1 MKKSSVVR
9 IDQRIHTDN
18 SRTLSLSPNL
28 IRIWKF
34 MNITAAG
41 RTLGTA
47 LLPLSEG
54 EDKDSHILMT
64 FTTLLDF
71 QFQFLTHL
79 RRSESVFNVS
89 GRDK

>member
-1 MKKSSVVR
+1 MR
-9 IDQRIHTDN
+9 IDQRDHTDN
-18 SRTLSLSPNL
+18 SRTPSLSPNL

-54 EDKDSHILMT
+54 EIKIRT
-64 FTTLLDF
+64 F
-71 QFQFLTHL
+71 
-79 RRSESVFNVS
+79 
-89 GRDK
+89 

>member
-71 QFQFLTHL
+71 QFQF
-79 RRSESVFNVS
+79 FNTS
-89 GRDK
+89 QEE

>member
-1 MKKSSVVR
+1 MKRIKHRPCPPLEKEKESSVR
-9 IDQRIHTDN
+9 IDQRDHTDN
-18 SRTLSLSPNL
+18 SRTPSLSPNL

-64 FTTLLDF
+64 FTALIF
-71 QFQFLTHL
+71 
-79 RRSESVFNVS
+79 
-89 GRDK
+89 

>member
-1 MKKSSVVR
+1 MR
-9 IDQRIHTDN
+9 IDQRDHTDN
-18 SRTLSLSPNL
+18 SRTPTLSPNL

-47 LLPLSEG
+47 LFPLSEG

-64 FTTLLDF
+64 FTTF
-71 QFQFLTHL
+71 IF
-79 RRSESVFNVS
+79 
-89 GRDK
+89 